1 MLELRLEKMR
11 RRLTSYSAWQT
22 IVKLVFGKDLMERF
36 RALELLYTW
45 IAHYEGFAAPLTLGK
60 EVERVGK

>member
-22 IVKLVFGKDLMERF
+22 IVRPVFGKDLMERF

-45 IAHYEGFAAPLTLGK
+45 IAHYEGFAALLALGE
-60 EVERVGK
+60 EVERLGK